1 MNRFIPTRDGEFT
14 AAFSEIGLARI
25 EFPKTKPANDERCDA
40 PRSVESRQVEVWF
53 HRTIEVIHCVLEGK
67 AAGPLPPLDI
77 RSGTP
82 FQQQVWNVLLRIPLG
97 HTMTYGEVAES
108 VGRPR
113 GSQAVG
119 QACGANP
126 IPLIECP
133 PAATGSAAF
142 PEGSNGKE
150 NCWNEKRPG
159 SARKPNSSFE
169 PAFTT
174 RGEAAIAKSL
184 QSARLV
190 ARRTLW

>member
-53 HRTIEVIHCVLEGK
+53 RRTIEVIHCVLEGK

-126 IPLIECP
+126 IPLIIPCHRVLAGGNRLGGFSGGLDWKRKLLER
-133 PAATGSAAF
+133 
-142 PEGSNGKE
+142 
-150 NCWNEKRPG
+150 EKAWF
-159 SARKPNSSFE
+159 STQTEFK
-169 PAFTT
+169 
-174 RGEAAIAKSL
+174 L
-184 QSARLV
+184 
-190 ARRTLW
+190 